1 MNNVFK
7 SLCFYILSG
16 IGISLTLKADVGVSS
31 FNSLNAALSAISTIK
46 IGTITFLMNGIFLL
60 FYILLTGGK
69 EIKNYSLIFLSIL
82 GLGSIINFFSYSI
95 LNGLT
100 IESYFLN
107 ILLFIS
113 GTCIAGFATGRVI
126 HLNVLRFP
134 IESVCQQLG
143 NKTKIPFRFF
153 RYGVDLF
160 SVITSLLI
168 SMIWDLPLY
177 IREGTIISLF
187 LLSGVISFTTS
198 VYENKEKNSAVIE
211 IHE

>member
-1 MNNVFK
+1 MNKIFK

-16 IGISLTLKADVGVSS
+16 IGISITLKADIGVSS
-31 FNSLNAALSAISTIK
+31 FNSLNAALSAISSLK

-60 FYILLTGGK
+60 FYVLMTHGK

-95 LNGLT
+95 LNSFT
-100 IESYFLN
+100 IESYLLN

-126 HLNVLRFP
+126 HLNVLSFP
-134 IESVCQQLG
+134 IESVCQHLG
-143 NKTKIPFRFF
+143 KKTKIPFRFL

-160 SVITSLLI
+160 SVITSLVI
-168 SMIWDLPLY
+168 SMIWNLPLY

-198 VYENKEKNSAVIE
+198 LYENKGKNSVVIE
-211 IHE
+211 VQK